1 MVLANNCPVGGA
13 FASTSIGYRGLFWL
27 SFGLAMTFAILSFI
41 LVPPAHTNTASL
53 KKLDYPGAFFI
64 TAGALLLVFGF
75 TEAVQGWS
83 QPRVIAPIVLGVV
96 TIAFF
101 IFWEEFILEKYIGLE
116 PLIPR
121 KVWSFPNFSPIVPIT
136 GLTYATF
143 FVILLNGSQFLI
155 RVQGVSVP
163 SYVQ

>member
-1 MVLANNCPVGGA
+1 MTFTVLA
-13 FASTSIGYRGLFWL
+13 FL
-27 SFGLAMTFAILSFI
+27 
-41 LVPPAHTNTASL
+41 LVTPTPTNYATL

-96 TIAFF
+96 MIAFF
-101 IFWEEFILEKYIGLE
+101 AFWEEFILEKYIDLE

-121 KVWSFPNFSPIVPIT
+121 KVWSFPNFSALVPIT
-136 GLTYATF
+136 GFTYATF
-143 FVILLNGSQFLI
+143 FMILLNGSQFLI
-155 RVQGVSVP
+155 RVQGVSV
-163 SYVQ
+163 SELQIL